1 MAPAA
6 CEYQSVKFIGAGR
19 DAVLANADAIAEGG
33 SAPGWELGDY
43 IYLRSEEAYFMKMEI
58 LAHKNDLQGAKELL
72 EQVMLT
78 RQPSYKYKGD
88 MTTQA
93 LIKEIN
99 FQKRVE
105 FWGEGIEFL
114 DNRRLNIPLDRTSKD
129 PKNNHFEGAR
139 IKLDQESRNFRYQI
153 PIKEI
158 ENNEM
163 ISEDDQN

>member
-1 MAPAA
+1 
-6 CEYQSVKFIGAGR
+6 
-19 DAVLANADAIAEGG
+19 
-33 SAPGWELGDY
+33 
-43 IYLRSEEAYFMKMEI
+43 MKMEI
-58 LAHKNDLQGAKELL
+58 LAHKKDLQGAKELL
-72 EQVMLT
+72 EQVMVT
-78 RQPSYKYKGD
+78 RQPSYEYKGD

-129 PKNNHFEGAR
+129 PHNNHYSGSRFK
-139 IKLDQESRNFRYQI
+139 IDQESRQFRYQI

-158 ENNEM
+158 ENNKKLTP
-163 ISEDDQN
+163 DDQN

>member
-1 MAPAA
+1 
-6 CEYQSVKFIGAGR
+6 
-19 DAVLANADAIAEGG
+19 
-33 SAPGWELGDY
+33 
-43 IYLRSEEAYFMKMEI
+43 MKMEI

-72 EQVMLT
+72 EQVMVT
-78 RQPSYKYKGD
+78 RQPSYEYNGA

-129 PKNNHFEGAR
+129 PKNNHLEGAR

-158 ENNEM
+158 ENNKM